1 MEDKTLPLKLCRY
14 RPADLKS
21 NHFLSE
27 LHATVRGEVW
37 LRHLGGQNDP
47 SEGKPKLQ
55 RQPTKELRKA
65 VHDLFAVANI
75 RPNTGH
81 ELAQIGETR
90 QEFRTYLK
98 QRRKWQEK
106 FLRTPQ
112 QKIRISSFSRS
123 GEEDEHYM
131 WHSYANQASGYRLE
145 YERTGASEHDNAP
158 IWAKIHYFKAKERR
172 RISEFELLF
181 LELVGN
187 GFHEIAKKDPDRW
200 FSILLAL
207 SACKTDVWSK
217 EAELRLVSYSRNS
230 DGYAAIP
237 GYRLSGVTFGA
248 CTPLETVQ
256 TVKAALGTEIDYQT
270 A

>member
-65 VHDLFAVANI
+65 VHDLLAVSNT

-81 ELAQIGETR
+81 ELAQIGKTR

-106 FLRTPQ
+106 FLRTPP
-112 QKIRISSFSRS
+112 QKIRISSFCRS

-131 WHSYANQASGYRLE
+131 WQSYANQASGYRLE
-145 YERTGASEHDNAP
+145 YERSGSTGQDKAP
-158 IWAKIHYFKAKERR
+158 IWTEVNYFIPKERR

-181 LELVGN
+181 FEFAVS
-187 GFHEIAKKDPDRW
+187 GFHDIAKQDPKRW
-200 FSILLAL
+200 RSILMTI

-217 EAELRLVSYSRNS
+217 EAELRLVSFSRES

-248 CTPLETVQ
+248 CTPLQTVQ
-256 TVKAALGTEIDYQT
+256 SVKAALGTKIDYQT